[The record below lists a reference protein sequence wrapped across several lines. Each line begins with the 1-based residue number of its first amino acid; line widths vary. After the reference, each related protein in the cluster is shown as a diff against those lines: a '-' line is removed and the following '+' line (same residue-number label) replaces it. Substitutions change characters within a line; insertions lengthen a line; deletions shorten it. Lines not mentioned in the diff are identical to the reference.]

1 MKNSRLLFAAIA
13 VLLVACS
20 QQPQDG
26 SASGQAVA
34 DRSEGAPVAAAAAVK
49 TEARV
54 ASGPNT
60 LTLKPGHVFSCDGR
74 DRAVSTITWSSTDP
88 AVKGVTIQVQGA
100 GDGERKIFTKGGAEG
115 TAETGNWVTAGVRVF
130 MVDSDSGK
138 DLATHV
144 VTAFP
149 CQ

>member
-1 MKNSRLLFAAIA
+1 M
-13 VLLVACS
+13 
-20 QQPQDG
+20 
-26 SASGQAVA
+26 
-34 DRSEGAPVAAAAAVK
+34 AAAAAVK
-49 TEARV
+49 TEATV
-54 ASGPNT
+54 ANGPNT
-60 LTLKPGHVFSCDGR
+60 LTLKPGHVFACGGR
-74 DRAVSTITWSSTDP
+74 DRAISTITWASTDP

-100 GDGERKIFTKGGAEG
+100 DQGERKVFTKGGSQG
-115 TAETGNWVTAGVRVF
+115 TAETGNWVTAGVKFF